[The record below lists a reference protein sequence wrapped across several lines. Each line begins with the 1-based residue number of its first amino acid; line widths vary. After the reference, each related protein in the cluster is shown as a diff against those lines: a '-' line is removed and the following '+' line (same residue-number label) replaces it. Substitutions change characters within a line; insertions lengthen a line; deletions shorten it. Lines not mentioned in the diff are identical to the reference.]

1 MVDLVKSRRD
11 EILAVAHR
19 HGVTRVRVLGSMA
32 RGDASPTS
40 DLDLLVDVGPRT
52 SAWFPGGLVAEL
64 EVLMERRVQVV
75 TERGLDQ
82 LLRDRVLQEAV
93 PL

>member
-1 MVDLVKSRRD
+1 
-11 EILAVAHR
+11 
-19 HGVTRVRVLGSMA
+19 
-32 RGDASPTS
+32 
-40 DLDLLVDVGPRT
+40 
-52 SAWFPGGLVAEL
+52 VAEL

>member
-1 MVDLVKSRRD
+1 MNAIQQAAAADRLRRR
-11 EILAVAHR
+11 LSGR
-19 HGVTRVRVLGSMA
+19 R
-32 RGDASPTS
+32 
-40 DLDLLVDVGPRT
+40 
-52 SAWFPGGLVAEL
+52 SAGGQAAEL
-64 EVLMERRVQVV
+64 ESLLGRPVQVV